1 MLLTLLSYTTMSI
14 SKLILPVVAGVMSG
28 MILQVLGERG
38 VHALYPMPVSFGM
51 SGKETLNLFFS
62 QVSITFYLLMMLNI
76 CLVAMVAGAVST
88 FVNAQVSAIPAVTV
102 GIIISLGEVYSLAKI
117 EGNPVIF
124 SVFCVVLHLPMALL
138 GYYITNKLFSKYL
151 NSESK

>member
-1 MLLTLLSYTTMSI
+1 MSI

-51 SGKETLNLFFS
+51 SGKESISLFFS
-62 QVSITFYLLMMLNI
+62 QVPISFYLLILLNI
-76 CLVAMVAGAVST
+76 CLVTLVAGVVST
-88 FVNAQVSAIPAVTV
+88 FVYAKASAIPAIIV
-102 GIIISLGEVYSLAKI
+102 GIIISLGEVYSSAKI

-124 SVFCVVLHLPMALL
+124 SVLCVVLHIPMAWL
-138 GYYITNKLFSKYL
+138 GYYITNKFYPKYL
-151 NSESK
+151 NIKSK

>member
-1 MLLTLLSYTTMSI
+1 MSI

-51 SGKETLNLFFS
+51 SGKESISLFFS
-62 QVSITFYLLMMLNI
+62 QVPISFYLLILLNI
-76 CLVAMVAGAVST
+76 CLVTLVAGVVST
-88 FVNAQVSAIPAVTV
+88 FVYAKASAIPAIIV
-102 GIIISLGEVYSLAKI
+102 GIIISLGEVYSSAKI

-124 SVFCVVLHLPMALL
+124 SVLCVVLHIPMAWL
-138 GYYITNKLFSKYL
+138 GYYIPNKFYPKYL
-151 NSESK
+151 NIKSK

>member
-38 VHALYPMPVSFGM
+38 VHALFPVPVSFGM
-51 SGKETLNLFFS
+51 SGKESLSLFFS
-62 QVSITFYLLMMLNI
+62 QVSTSFYLLMMLNI
-76 CLVAMVAGAVST
+76 CLVTFVAGTVAT
-88 FVNAQVSAIPAVTV
+88 FVYAKTSAIPAITV
-102 GIIISLGEVYSLAKI
+102 GIIISLGEMYSLAKI

-124 SVFCVVLHLPMALL
+124 SILCVVLHLPMAWL
-138 GYYITNKLFSKYL
+138 GYYIANKYYPKYL
-151 NSESK
+151 TTESK